1 MEIIAEP
8 EWETILHALSE
19 NKGITVLLG
28 ASDTGK
34 TCLARYLVKGLLEE
48 NIKVSLVDSDIG
60 QSTLGVPGAIGM
72 KAFRRLD
79 DLENFWAQKMF
90 FIGSVNAARRIDP
103 IANGVRKM
111 VNICKRESEAIIVDT
126 TGLVLGEAGRELKIH
141 KIRSVMPDRIIAI
154 HRGDELE
161 HILKDVSDIRL
172 YRLNVSANAKIRN
185 AVVRIDYRKK
195 RLRNYFDENRVKEY
209 KLSRD
214 EIKLFYKGA
223 QIDIGNQ
230 YIREGA
236 LIGLNH
242 KNITMALGIVIKFDP
257 DAVFFKSPIT
267 SLKGINRV
275 VFGNISI

>member
-1 MEIIAEP
+1 
-8 EWETILHALSE
+8 
-19 NKGITVLLG
+19 
-28 ASDTGK
+28 
-34 TCLARYLVKGLLEE
+34 
-48 NIKVSLVDSDIG
+48 
-60 QSTLGVPGAIGM
+60 
-72 KAFRRLD
+72 
-79 DLENFWAQKMF
+79 
-90 FIGSVNAARRIDP
+90 
-103 IANGVRKM
+103 
-111 VNICKRESEAIIVDT
+111 
-126 TGLVLGEAGRELKIH
+126 
-141 KIRSVMPDRIIAI
+141 
-154 HRGDELE
+154 GDELE

-195 RLRNYFDENRVKEY
+195 RLRGYFDENGVKEH

-230 YIREGA
+230 YIREGT

-257 DAVFFKSPIT
+257 DAVFFKSPIK